1 MPIAETLINAAAGYK
16 MMSFMDGNAGY
27 NQIFMAPEDVNKTA
41 FRVPGAVG
49 LFEYL
54 VMTFGLKNAGATY
67 QRAMNYIFHDLIG
80 KLVEIYIDDVVV
92 KSKSAGGHLE
102 DLRQVLERTRRFGLK
117 MNPKKCAFGV
127 SAGQFLGF
135 LVHERGIEIG
145 LKSQEAVKMMKPP
158 TTKKELQKL
167 IGKIN
172 FVRRFISNLSG
183 RIEPFMGLVK
193 IKSDDEFRWGAEQQ
207 QAFDEIKEYLSK
219 PPVLV
224 PPQHDRPF
232 YVYLSV
238 GDTSIASVLVQK
250 HDGQERVVFYLSRR
264 MLDAET
270 RYPKIEM

>member
-1 MPIAETLINAAAGYK
+1 
-16 MMSFMDGNAGY
+16 MSFIDGNAGY

-80 KLVEIYIDDVVV
+80 RLVEIYIDDVVV
-92 KSKSAGGHLE
+92 ESKSAGGHLE

-145 LKSQEAVKMMKPP
+145 LKSQEAVKTMKPP

-172 FVRRFISNLSG
+172 FVRQFISNLSG

-193 IKSDDEFRWGAEQQ
+193 IKSDDEFRWGGRTA
-207 QAFDEIKEYLSK
+207 
-219 PPVLV
+219 
-224 PPQHDRPF
+224 
-232 YVYLSV
+232 
-238 GDTSIASVLVQK
+238 ASF
-250 HDGQERVVFYLSRR
+250 R
-264 MLDAET
+264 
-270 RYPKIEM
+270 